1 MRRQP
6 QRRPPPTQTQ
16 VVEAPEVKGLTRYR
30 GRKAWKAVVLAV
42 VVVAA
47 VLVLLSR
54 WSDPVPVQLSDVEVE
69 VPLVGGSWARAI
81 AEANIRVELDWEA
94 AKLLTVSPT
103 GAGNNFAEL
112 DLAGSNPIFSDR
124 FGNALWPQCERI
136 GISISVDGD
145 LPKATRAQMRRV
157 TVEAVMAVRDLT
169 GLDVVFRSG
178 TSERGEVLSTPDQ
191 RINQPDEHTLEIHW
205 VDHRNTWL
213 TPDELGTATV
223 WHALSTIGASIG
235 SARIQLSSRIFD
247 LFDYGQFD
255 EPSRQLSVLHELA
268 HIFGCGHS
276 TDPNSFMYPS
286 LGTVA
291 WITPADR
298 AALALAGSR
307 PC

>member
-1 MRRQP
+1 MI
-6 QRRPPPTQTQ
+6 
-16 VVEAPEVKGLTRYR
+16 
-30 GRKAWKAVVLAV
+30 LAV

-54 WSDPVPVQLSDVEVE
+54 WSNPAPVQLSDVEAE
-69 VPLVGGSWARAI
+69 VPLVGGSWARTI
-81 AEANIRVELDWEA
+81 TEANIRVELDWEA
-94 AKLLTVSPT
+94 AKLLTVYST
-103 GAGNNFAEL
+103 GAGNKFAEL
-112 DLAGSNPIFSDR
+112 DLAGSNPFFSDR

-213 TPDELGTATV
+213 TPDELGAATV

-247 LFDYGQFD
+247 LFDHGQFD
-255 EPSRQLSVLHELA
+255 EPSRQLSVLHELT
-268 HIFGCGHS
+268 HIFGVGHS

>member
-1 MRRQP
+1 
-6 QRRPPPTQTQ
+6 
-16 VVEAPEVKGLTRYR
+16 
-30 GRKAWKAVVLAV
+30 VVLAV

-47 VLVLLSR
+47 VLILLSR
-54 WSDPVPVQLSDVEVE
+54 WSDPVPVQLSEVEVE

-94 AKLLTVSPT
+94 AKLLTVHPT

-145 LPKATRAQMRRV
+145 LPKATRAQMRGV
-157 TVEAVMAVRDLT
+157 TVEAVTAVRDLT

-213 TPDELGTATV
+213 TPDELGAATV

-247 LFDYGQFD
+247 LFDHGQFD
-255 EPSRQLSVLHELA
+255 EPSRQLSVLHELT
-268 HIFGCGHS
+268 HIFGVGHS

>member
-1 MRRQP
+1 MA
-6 QRRPPPTQTQ
+6 RPR
-16 VVEAPEVKGLTRYR
+16 GLV
-30 GRKAWKAVVLAV
+30 AWGAAIAAV

-47 VLVLLSR
+47 VLVLLDS
-54 WSDPVPVQLSDVEVE
+54 WSDPVPVQLSEVEAE
-69 VPLVGGSWARAI
+69 VPLVGGSWAKTI
-81 AEANIRVELDWEA
+81 AQGKIRVDLDWEA
-94 AKLLTVSPT
+94 AKLLTIFST
-103 GAGNNFAEL
+103 GAGNNIAEL
-112 DLAGSNPIFSDR
+112 DLAGSNPFYSDR

-136 GISISVDGD
+136 GVSISVDED
-145 LPKATRAQMRRV
+145 LPETIRAQMRRV
-157 TVEAVMAVRDLT
+157 TVEAVMALRDLT
-169 GLDVVFRSG
+169 GLDVVFSSG

-213 TPDELGTATV
+213 TPDELGAATV

-247 LFDYGQFD
+247 LFDHGQFD

-268 HIFGCGHS
+268 HIFGVGHS